1 MSNQTNFQLINKLI
15 KYIDTESLQIN
26 MSESIYFTVKTSKEL
41 DFNDIF
47 EVAKVMEKV
56 TGEEVEFVEKREDN
70 IVVFR
75 CFSPKREEAEYKA
88 NSDAIKQRKVP
99 ELVEDNSLI
108 CTGIQKNSAKENI
121 IVIIATVII
130 AGVLCYLIDITG
142 SLKAVINGLMVMVVI
157 IMMAYVIILLR
168 DLADD

>member
-1 MSNQTNFQLINKLI
+1 MSNQTNFQLINQLTKH
-15 KYIDTESLQIN
+15 IDTESLQIN
-26 MSESIYFTVKTSKEL
+26 MSESIYFTVKTSKKL

-47 EVAKVMEKV
+47 EITKVMEKI
-56 TGEEVEFVEKREDN
+56 TEEEVEFIERREYN

-75 CFSPKREEAEYKA
+75 CLSPKREDAEYKA
-88 NSDAIKQRKVP
+88 NSDAVRQRKVP
-99 ELVEDNSLI
+99 ELVEDNSI
-108 CTGIQKNSAKENI
+108 MGTEVQKNSAKENI

-130 AGVLCYLIDITG
+130 AGILCYLIDITG
-142 SLKAVINGLMVMVVI
+142 NFKAIMNGLIVTFVI

>member
-1 MSNQTNFQLINKLI
+1 MSNRTNFQLINKLI
-15 KYIDTESLQIN
+15 KYIDTDSLQIN

-75 CFSPKREEAEYKA
+75 CLSPKKEEAEYKVNPKA
-88 NSDAIKQRKVP
+88 VKKRKIP

-108 CTGIQKNSAKENI
+108 CAEIQEKKNIAI
-121 IVIIATVII
+121 IIAIIIIGVI
-130 AGVLCYLIDITG
+130 LCYLINATENF
-142 SLKAVINGLMVMVVI
+142 KAVMSGLM
-157 IMMAYVIILLR
+157 IILVMIMINLV
-168 DLADD
+168 DD

>member
-1 MSNQTNFQLINKLI
+1 MSNRTNFQLINKLV

-26 MSESIYFTVKTSKEL
+26 MSESIYFTVKTSKNL

-47 EVAKVMEKV
+47 EIAKVMEKV

-75 CFSPKREEAEYKA
+75 CLSPKREETEYKA
-88 NSDAIKQRKVP
+88 NSDAVKQRKVP
-99 ELVEDNSLI
+99 ELVEDNSI
-108 CTGIQKNSAKENI
+108 MCTGIQRNSAKENI

-142 SLKAVINGLMVMVVI
+142 SFKAVINGLMVAFVI

-168 DLADD
+168 DLAGD

>member
-1 MSNQTNFQLINKLI
+1 MSNRTNFQLINQLSKH
-15 KYIDTESLQIN
+15 IDTDSLQIN

-75 CFSPKREEAEYKA
+75 CLSPKKEEVEYEA
-88 NSDAIKQRKVP
+88 NSDAVKQRKMP
-99 ELVEDNSLI
+99 ELVEDNSI
-108 CTGIQKNSAKENI
+108 MCTGIQRNSAKENI
-121 IVIIATVII
+121 IVIVSTVII
-130 AGVLCYLIDITG
+130 AGILCYLIDITG
-142 SLKAVINGLMVMVVI
+142 SFKAVINGLMVAFVI

-168 DLADD
+168 DLAGD